1 MKKKGY
7 AALIMSAAIMLSS
20 CGAGNV
26 QKANE
31 TSASAS
37 AVTTEAET
45 TAAATTTAATTTAAT
60 TTAETTTVTTEE
72 TTAAPSPAEIA
83 KAQSEV
89 FTETFRGEKMTEVK
103 QLIIEE
109 KYALESDVYMFTDEG
124 ESLDHIYN
132 APSTYDITDIVFS
145 EDGTVSLYGI
155 KNRLIPD
162 KVKEIFSDGV
172 IQGLKDKISDKISGR
187 DKAEN

>member
-45 TAAATTTAATTTAAT
+45 TAAAT

>member
-7 AALIMSAAIMLSS
+7 AALIMSAVLMLSS
-20 CGAGNV
+20 CGAGNS

-31 TSASAS
+31 TTASTA

-45 TAAATTTAATTTAAT
+45 AAAAT
-60 TTAETTTVTTEE
+60 TTAETTTVTTTEE

-103 QLIIEE
+103 QLIIDE
-109 KYALESDVYMFTDEG
+109 KYALESDIYMFTDEG

-132 APSTYDITDIVFS
+132 APSTYDITNIVFS

>member
-1 MKKKGY
+1 M
-7 AALIMSAAIMLSS
+7 
-20 CGAGNV
+20 
-26 QKANE
+26 
-31 TSASAS
+31 
-37 AVTTEAET
+37 TTEAET
-45 TAAATTTAATTTAAT
+45 AAAAT
-60 TTAETTTVTTEE
+60 TTAETTAVTTEE
-72 TTAAPSPAEIA
+72 TTVAPSPAEIA

-109 KYALESDVYMFTDEG
+109 KYALESDIYMFTDDG

-132 APSTYDITDIVFS
+132 APSTYDITNIVFS

-162 KVKEIFSDGV
+162 KVKEIFNEGV

-187 DKAEN
+187 DKAED

>member
-20 CGAGNV
+20 CGAGNS

-31 TSASAS
+31 TSASAA

-45 TAAATTTAATTTAAT
+45 TAAATTTAAT

-187 DKAEN
+187 DKAED

>member
-20 CGAGNV
+20 CGAGNS

-31 TSASAS
+31 TSASAA

-187 DKAEN
+187 DKAED

>member
-7 AALIMSAAIMLSS
+7 AALIMSAVLMLSS
-20 CGAGNV
+20 CGASNS

-31 TSASAS
+31 TTASAS

-45 TAAATTTAATTTAAT
+45 TAAAT

-132 APSTYDITDIVFS
+132 APSTYDITNIVFS

-187 DKAEN
+187 DKAED